1 MNYSHPFV
9 TVQDVPD
16 EIALA
21 ISISGCPLRC
31 KGCHSAFTRDPNYGS
46 KLDYES
52 LTKLLNKHK
61 LISCVCFYGGEWD
74 SELPEM
80 IKIVKSYNLKFCL
93 YTGLELN
100 QVPEKI
106 LNLLDYIKVGPYIES
121 LGPLGSPNTNQKF
134 IKLKKEL
141 N

>member
-46 KLDYES
+46 ELNYES
-52 LTKLLNKHK
+52 LIKLLNKHK
-61 LISCVCFYGGEWD
+61 LISCVCFYGGEWN
-74 SELPEM
+74 SELIEM
-80 IKIVKSYNLKFCL
+80 IKIVKSYNLKVCL
-93 YTGLELN
+93 YTGLEIY
-100 QVPEKI
+100 QVPDEIIKQ
-106 LNLLDYIKVGPYIES
+106 LDYIKVGPYIES

-141 N
+141 D

>member
-74 SELPEM
+74 PELPEM
-80 IKIVKSYNLKFCL
+80 IKIVKSYNLKVCL
-93 YTGLELN
+93 YTGLELS
-100 QVPEKI
+100 QVSGEI
-106 LNLLDYIKVGPYIES
+106 LKHLDYIKVGPYIES
-121 LGPLGSPNTNQKF
+121 LGPLSSPTTNQKF
-134 IKLKKEL
+134 IKLKRS
-141 N
+141 

>member
-61 LISCVCFYGGEWD
+61 LISCVCFYGG
-74 SELPEM
+74 
-80 IKIVKSYNLKFCL
+80 
-93 YTGLELN
+93 
-100 QVPEKI
+100 
-106 LNLLDYIKVGPYIES
+106 
-121 LGPLGSPNTNQKF
+121 
-134 IKLKKEL
+134 
-141 N
+141 